1 MIEKPFGHDLASARE
16 LNEKLS
22 STFKEEEIYRIDHY
36 LGKPMVQNLEALEFT
51 NPVLQS
57 LWNNKHIANVQITAS
72 ETVGV
77 ENRAG
82 YYDHTGAIRDMI
94 QNHMPQVLMMTAMH
108 LPKRICSENILEEKQ
123 KVMESLRKIQAEEV
137 ARDVV
142 RGQYGSGEI
151 DHKPVR
157 GYKEEPGVEA
167 DSKNDTFM

>member
-1 MIEKPFGHDLASARE
+1 MS
-16 LNEKLS
+16 
-22 STFKEEEIYRIDHY
+22 
-36 LGKPMVQNLEALEFT
+36 
-51 NPVLQS
+51 
-57 LWNNKHIANVQITAS
+57 
-72 ETVGV
+72 
-77 ENRAG
+77 
-82 YYDHTGAIRDMI
+82 
-94 QNHMPQVLMMTAMH
+94 QVLMMTAMH

-167 DSKNDTFM
+167 DSKNDTFMLDSLMD